1 MSTPSLASSTKNDPR
16 AQQNSDLRNIK
27 PAQTVTPSFHAN
39 HASPTLPTRPL
50 GDKPENTVRSPNFAS
65 KASPLQNFVRTPP
78 ISHGLPS
85 RTSNRISPPPPGFYA
100 KRKISSAKPLTTLK
114 RIARTLPVVS
124 SPSPKRQSPTL
135 SHTQEKA
142 VHSSSESHPR
152 PKRQSPT
159 LSPTHELAVDS
170 SLESSDSLPKRP
182 RQTFAVVID
191 KRPYSRSTSSL
202 DLLARGAQN
211 LKRKHKYSKES
222 VLRDGSR
229 PSQMQKRDSS
239 EDTSTASTTSTD
251 VVNPTD
257 FSLVKDERDLV
268 SLFEPKKKIPRTD
281 STLTIPAKPLR
292 PSRLSPYQRA
302 LRLYEQKLSQIPS
315 PSVTF
320 ANDEDEILPD
330 GKFEFIDQY
339 ILFPG
344 VEKAEDGFNTG
355 CNCFPDGNVYGP
367 CDISSCACAG
377 QDEDEDGGAIPY
389 ERGLGGITVLTDAI
403 MSKTV
408 SIHECNIR
416 CDCGPTCMNRVVQ
429 KGRTVRLEIFRAG
442 GRGFGKAACHLIM
455 FRNLTLYRPSVP
467 RSGSERTVH

>member
-1 MSTPSLASSTKNDPR
+1 LPSSKR
-16 AQQNSDLRNIK
+16 Q
-27 PAQTVTPSFHAN
+27 
-39 HASPTLPTRPL
+39 SPTLSPAHPIRSYSSS
-50 GDKPENTVRSPNFAS
+50 KSREPEA
-65 KASPLQNFVRTPP
+65 
-78 ISHGLPS
+78 
-85 RTSNRISPPPPGFYA
+85 
-100 KRKISSAKPLTTLK
+100 
-114 RIARTLPVVS
+114 
-124 SPSPKRQSPTL
+124 KRQSPTL
-135 SHTQEKA
+135 SHTQENTS
-142 VHSSSESHPR
+142 HSSSR
-152 PKRQSPT
+152 SP
-159 LSPTHELAVDS
+159 E
-170 SLESSDSLPKRP
+170 SLPKRS

-191 KRPYSRSTSSL
+191 KRPYSTSTSRL
-202 DLLARGAQN
+202 DLLARKPQT
-211 LKRKHKYSKES
+211 LKRKHWYSKES
-222 VLRDGSR
+222 VHRDGSR
-229 PSQMQKRDSS
+229 PFQIQRRDSS
-239 EDTSTASTTSTD
+239 EHASTASTTSTD

-268 SLFEPKKKIPRTD
+268 SLFEPKKKIPQAAD
-281 STLTIPAKPLR
+281 SILTFPAKPLR
-292 PSRLSPYQRA
+292 PSRLSPFQRA

-320 ANDEDEILPD
+320 TNDEDEILPD
-330 GKFEFIDQY
+330 GKFEFVDQY

-355 CNCFPDGNVYGP
+355 CNCFPDGNFYGT
-367 CDISSCACAG
+367 CDLSSCSCTG

-442 GRGFGKAACHLIM
+442 GRGFGKVICHLIT
-455 FRNLTLYRPSVP
+455 FRDLTFDRPSIS